1 MVSVIVLRL
10 FILAH
15 LVAACLGQQQRL
27 TAYNYGFDVHRRVKR
42 QFAQPSTMVVRGD
55 AGRQGGD
62 VQVRREIREL
72 EQDHEAWTLYLL
84 GMSMMQF
91 TDQGSPTSWYGIT
104 GWFGHPRASSMS
116 FFFLLRRW
124 YRHKRVEGFF
134 CLTVVHYCAGIHGMP
149 HQTWGGV
156 RPTPGN
162 EETGY
167 CTHSSILFPT
177 WHRPYL
183 ALYEQVLS
191 NLIQMIA
198 TWWPEDQ
205 RQSYVD
211 AAKRFRIPYWDWA
224 TYPPSGGSVLPVSV
238 GGSPYV
244 DIDGPNGVQRISNPL
259 FSYTFRPLNTTA
271 FKQAPTLRS
280 PSNWGPEAQ
289 SNNSMVAMTIEQNQR
304 SLSQRLYILFS
315 NYGNYSR
322 FSNNA
327 WIPFVNNASFDSL
340 ESLHDTIHNLAGGGG
355 MGQPNIQGGHM
366 SFIPYSAF
374 DPIFFLH
381 HTMVDRIF
389 AMWQTLYPQSWVTP
403 TAAVLNSYTT
413 ARGQVQ
419 DSQTPLTPFFANAN
433 GAFWTSDSVRDF
445 TKFGYTYTELTDL
458 ASTTNAQAGVRRAI
472 NRLYGTSSPASM
484 FLRELRAQGIKG
496 GRGKGGTSRIGQQQ
510 PSLTGAV
517 ASEIGQVAD
526 DTYREWIVNIRAKK
540 QALEGSYSIYFF
552 FGNPPEYKGDWAE
565 AENHVGTM
573 GVFAADGTGMGGMMQ
588 AMKELEVTGTVPLTT
603 ELIKAAQ
610 EGELEGLE
618 PGEVVR
624 FLRGKLVISVL
635 GPGGR
640 ELGVSEVEGLRFSVG
655 SFRVRLPGSEDELPV
670 WEEEEGMF
678 DLV

>member
-1 MVSVIVLRL
+1 MAGVILLRL
-10 FILAH
+10 FILAY
-15 LVAACLGQQQRL
+15 LLTACFGQQQRH
-27 TAYNYGFDVHRRVKR
+27 TAYNYGFDVHGRVKR

-55 AGRQGGD
+55 AGRQAGD

-72 EQDHEAWTLYLL
+72 EQDREVWTLYLL

-91 TDQGSPTSWYGIT
+91 TDQASPMSWYGIT
-104 GWFGHPRASSMS
+104 
-116 FFFLLRRW
+116 
-124 YRHKRVEGFF
+124 
-134 CLTVVHYCAGIHGMP
+134 GIHGMP

-205 RQSYVD
+205 RQRYI
-211 AAKRFRIPYWDWA
+211 AAARRFRIPYWDWA
-224 TYPPSGGSVLPVSV
+224 TYPPSGGSVLPLSV
-238 GGSPYV
+238 GGSPHV
-244 DIDGPNGVQRISNPL
+244 DINGPNGVQRISNPL
-259 FSYTFRPLNTTA
+259 FSYTFRPLNVTA
-271 FKQAPTLRS
+271 FKQAPWNYWGETLRS
-280 PSNWGPEAQ
+280 PTNGGAGAQ
-289 SNNSMVAMTIEQNQR
+289 SNNSMVAMTIDQNQR

-315 NYGNYSR
+315 NYGDYSR

-327 WIPFVNNASFDSL
+327 WIPLTNNASFDSL
-340 ESLHDTIHNLAGGGG
+340 ESLHDTVHNLAGGGG

-381 HTMVDRIF
+381 HAMVDRIF
-389 AMWQTLYPQSWVTP
+389 AIWQTLYPQSWVTP

-413 ARGQVQ
+413 SRGQVQ
-419 DSQTPLTPFFANAN
+419 DSRTPLTPFFANTN
-433 GAFWTSDSVRDF
+433 GEFWTSDSVRDF

-458 ASTTNAQAGVRRAI
+458 ASTRNAQAGLRRAI
-472 NRLYGTSSPASM
+472 NRLYGTSSPANM

-496 GRGKGGTSRIGQQQ
+496 GRGKGGTSRIGGESQHH
-510 PSLTGAV
+510 PAGDV
-517 ASEIGQVAD
+517 ASETGEVED
-526 DTYREWIVNIRAKK
+526 DTYREWIVKIRAKK
-540 QALEGSYSIYFF
+540 QALDGPYSIYFF
-552 FGNPPEYKGDWAE
+552 FGNPPEDKGDWAQ

-573 GVFAADGTGMGGMMQ
+573 GVFAADGAGMGGMAE
-588 AMKELEVTGTVPLTT
+588 AMGQLEVSGTVPLTT
-603 ELIKAAQ
+603 GLIRAVQ
-610 EGELEGLE
+610 EGDLEGLE
-618 PGEVVR
+618 QEEVVAY
-624 FLRGKLVISVL
+624 LREKLVIRVL

-640 ELGVSEVEGLRFSVG
+640 ELGVGEVKGLRLSVG
-655 SFRVRLPGSEDELPV
+655 RFRVRLPGSEDELPV
-670 WEEEEGMF
+670 WGEEERTF